1 MEPVVIYEKKEEL
14 AYITINRPEV
24 YNALNTQAKQGI
36 LESFR
41 RASHDDEVKCIILT
55 GAGRNAFSAGQD
67 FNESH
72 DIKPNNTKDWL
83 DSFQPLYD
91 EIRYCQKPTLCVVN
105 GACAGSGFQLPLLC
119 DIRLA
124 TPNARFGLTEV
135 DAGYPTITGSS
146 LLWDHLGQSLTI
158 EMSLTGRLLS
168 AQEALQHG
176 LITKI
181 IEWEDLD
188 EEVTAYAKML
198 AQKPPTAIRTMKK
211 WFRLIE
217 EERYYR
223 SFEYAEEAHYHGY
236 ASGEP
241 KIWQEKFMAEHK
253 ARKEKKLSETEQNL

>member
-1 MEPVVIYEKKEEL
+1 MFSFVIYEKKEKI

-24 YNALNTQAKQGI
+24 YNALNTQTKHEI
-36 LESFR
+36 LEAFKD
-41 RASHDDEVKCIILT
+41 ASRDPEIRCVVLT
-55 GAGRNAFSAGQD
+55 GAGDKAFSAGQD
-67 FNESH
+67 FHESH
-72 DIKPNNTKDWL
+72 DIKPGNTKDWL

-91 EIRYCQKPTLCVVN
+91 EIRYCDKPTLCVVN

-135 DAGYPTITGSS
+135 NAGYPTITGSS

-158 EMSLTGRLLS
+158 EMSLTGRLLN
-168 AQEALQHG
+168 ADEALQHG
-176 LITKI
+176 LITQI
-181 IEWEDLD
+181 IPWERLE
-188 EEVTAYAKML
+188 EEVEAYAQML
-198 AQKPPTAIRTMKK
+198 SAKPPTAVRTMKK

-223 SFEYAEEAHYHGY
+223 SFEYAEDAHYYGY

-241 KIWQEKFMAEHK
+241 KIYQERFMAEHQ
-253 ARKEKKLSETEQNL
+253 ARKQQK